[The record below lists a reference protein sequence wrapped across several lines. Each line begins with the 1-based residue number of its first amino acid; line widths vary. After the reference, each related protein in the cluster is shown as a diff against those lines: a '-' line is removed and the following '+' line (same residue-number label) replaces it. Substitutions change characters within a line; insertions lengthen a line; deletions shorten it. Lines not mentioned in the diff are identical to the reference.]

1 MVTPHDRNK
10 SLRKM
15 KVHIIFSIV
24 ILFFSIEDNV
34 FAQNSN
40 KESEGEF
47 VIINGR
53 RIWHSIAGKGE
64 PLLIIPGGP
73 GGSHSYFQPC
83 MDRLADFTQLIYFDA
98 FGRGLSSKAKN
109 PSEYSFQNDVDEIE
123 ALRNALNLGSVN
135 IYGHSYGGMVAQA
148 YALKYPGS
156 VRRLILANTIHS
168 AEMWQKGNNDNWNY
182 QLENQLP
189 ELWHR
194 LDSLRK
200 EGMLSTDSVYQRIQ
214 GEMPLSLS
222 FYYDPSNIPDSI
234 YYANKSFSLEV
245 YKRIAGPDAD
255 IVLGGDLASV
265 DFRGHLKKIKAPT
278 LIIAGRFDRISI
290 PKYSV
295 QFKKFMPQ
303 AKFIMFEKSGHY
315 PFIEEPELHAKILE
329 DFLKSK

>member
-1 MVTPHDRNK
+1 
-10 SLRKM
+10 M
-15 KVHIIFSIV
+15 KAFIIFCIV
-24 ILFFSIEDNV
+24 ISFFSIGESG

-40 KESEGEF
+40 KESGGKF
-47 VIINGR
+47 VIINGH
-53 RIWHSIAGKGE
+53 RIWYSMTGKGE

-73 GGSHSYFQPC
+73 GSPHNYFQPY
-83 MDRLADFTQLIYFDA
+83 MDRLADFIQLIYFDA
-98 FGRGLSSKAKN
+98 FGRGLSSKAEN

-123 ALRNALNLGSVN
+123 ALRNALNLGTVN

-148 YALKYPGS
+148 YALKYPES
-156 VRRLILANTIHS
+156 VKRLILANTIHS

-194 LDSLRK
+194 LDSLRL
-200 EGMLSTDSVYQRIQ
+200 EGILSTDSVYQKIQ

-222 FYYDPSNIPDSI
+222 FFYDPSNTPDST
-234 YYANKSFSLEV
+234 YANKSFSLEV
-245 YKRIAGPDAD
+245 YRQIAGPDAD

-265 DFRGHLKKIKAPT
+265 DFRGRLNKIMVPT
-278 LIIAGRFDRISI
+278 IIIAGRFDRVAI
-290 PKYSV
+290 PKYSI
-295 QFKKFMPQ
+295 QFKTFMPQ

-329 DFLKSK
+329 SFLKSK

>member
-1 MVTPHDRNK
+1 
-10 SLRKM
+10 M
-15 KVHIIFSIV
+15 KIKAYIV
-24 ILFFSIEDNV
+24 FGLLISFFSISENV
-34 FAQNSN
+34 FAQDSI
-40 KESEGEF
+40 KESGGKF
-47 VIINGR
+47 VIINGH
-53 RIWHSIAGKGE
+53 RIWYSITGKGE

-73 GGSHSYFQPC
+73 GSPHNYFQPY
-83 MDRLADFTQLIYFDA
+83 MDRLADFVQLIYFDA

-123 ALRNALNLGSVN
+123 ALRNALNLGPVN

-194 LDSLRK
+194 LDSLRQ
-200 EGMLSTDSVYQRIQ
+200 EGILSTDSVYQRIQ

-222 FYYDPSNIPDSI
+222 FYYDPSNVPDST

-245 YKRIAGPDAD
+245 YKQIAGPDAD

-265 DFRGHLKKIKAPT
+265 DFRSHLK
-278 LIIAGRFDRISI
+278 
-290 PKYSV
+290 
-295 QFKKFMPQ
+295 
-303 AKFIMFEKSGHY
+303 
-315 PFIEEPELHAKILE
+315 E
-329 DFLKSK
+329 DNGTHFNNCKTF